1 MRYLFLAFSFFLAAS
16 VLCQSC
22 KEETTAARPM
32 LVAADSMMWSNPD
45 SALLVLEQIPA
56 SRELQGEERALYALL
71 LTQARYKSCVPLEN
85 DSLIRIAVNYY
96 KGGREKE
103 RLAQAYFYWGCV
115 YVENEELP
123 KAISLY
129 LKSLELMSEKNNPI
143 FMAMVYS
150 HLGNCYNEQDLYST
164 ARKMYK
170 KGYALYIE
178 RDSTRA
184 CYILNDLGDAFFS
197 DYQIDSALIYY
208 QQALDIASVLQ
219 HTNLLFTIYND
230 IAAIYN
236 EQGRYAESEVCISK
250 ALQYQSNEDG
260 YILACSTKGDIL
272 GNLNQSDSAIYY
284 WNIGATS
291 PNIYV
296 KTSSYHHLYK
306 EYQKRRNWE
315 EAICYADSF
324 LVLYDSIQAM
334 DDRAELDRLMD
345 NHLVELHKR
354 ELSARNQQIIAGLV
368 VAFLVLVAILIIL
381 YLWHDG
387 RRKKKYVDLQ
397 QRLMENRAEAIFLSE
412 ATEASSDDRNAELEK
427 LEKERFW
434 ICLSLFETTAGS
446 KRLDELKKATPSMQ
460 IKMADTYRTLMVSNI
475 RKSFADVMGD
485 LKERYPNLTND
496 DLLYC
501 VLSLLR
507 CPKDVILHIA
517 NVSADAIKVRK
528 NRIKGKIEGDMF
540 LRIFDY

>member
-1 MRYLFLAFSFFLAAS
+1 MRYLLLAFSFFLAAS

-56 SRELQGEERALYALL
+56 SHELQGEERALYALL

-115 YVENEELP
+115 HVEKKELP
-123 KAISLY
+123 KAIELY
-129 LKSLELMSEKNNPI
+129 LKSLELMPEGKDSI
-143 FMAMVYS
+143 FRAMVYS
-150 HLGNCYNEQDLYST
+150 HLGDCYNEQDLYST

-315 EAICYADSF
+315 EAIGYADSF
-324 LVLYDSIQAM
+324 FIYYDSIQAM
-334 DDRAELDRLMD
+334 NDRAELDELMD

-354 ELSARNQQIIAGLV
+354 ELSARNQWIIVGLV

-381 YLWHDG
+381 YLWRDG

-427 LEKERFW
+427 LEKERFQ

-446 KRLDELKKATPSMQ
+446 KRLDELKKTTPSMQ
-460 IKMADTYRTLMVSNI
+460 IKIADTYRTLIVSNI
-475 RKSFADVMGD
+475 RKSFADVMGN

-528 NRIKGKIEGDMF
+528 NRIKGKIDAEQF
-540 LRIFDY
+540 FHIFDY

>member
-1 MRYLFLAFSFFLAAS
+1 MRYLLLAFSFFLAAS

-71 LTQARYKSCVPLEN
+71 LTQARYKSCVPLKD

-103 RLAQAYFYWGCV
+103 RLAQAYFYQGCV

-123 KAISLY
+123 KAIELY
-129 LKSLELMSEKNNPI
+129 LKSLELIPEGKDSI
-143 FMAMVYS
+143 FRAMVYS
-150 HLGNCYNEQDLYST
+150 HLGDCYNEQDLYST
-164 ARKMYK
+164 ARDMYRR
-170 KGYALYIE
+170 GYELCAVK
-178 RDSTRA
+178 DSARA
-184 CYILNDLGDAFFS
+184 CYIVNKMGDSFLIE
-197 DYQIDSALIYY
+197 YQLDSALAYY
-208 QQALDIASVLQ
+208 QQALGMAFVLQ
-219 HTNLLFTIYND
+219 RSDLLFSLHSD
-230 IAAIYN
+230 IAALYN
-236 EQGRYAESEVCISK
+236 EQGRYVEAESCISK
-250 ALQYQSNEDG
+250 ALQYQSSKSD
-260 YILACSTKGDIL
+260 YILACSNKGDIL
-272 GNLNQSDSAIYY
+272 GDLGQSDSAIYY
-284 WNIGATS
+284 WKIGAEAS
-291 PNIYV
+291 NVYV
-296 KTSSYHHLYK
+296 KRASYHALFREYEKRELWK
-306 EYQKRRNWE
+306 ESTL
-315 EAICYADSF
+315 YADSF
-324 LVLYDSIQAM
+324 FIYYDSIQAM
-334 DDRAELDRLMD
+334 NDRAELDKLMD

-397 QRLMENRAEAIFLSE
+397 QRLMENRAKAIFLSE
-412 ATEASSDDRNAELEK
+412 ATEASSDDRNEELQK
-427 LEKERFW
+427 LEKERFR

-446 KRLDELKKATPSMQ
+446 KRLDELKKATPSTQ
-460 IKMADTYRTLMVSNI
+460 IKIADTYRTLIVSNI

-528 NRIKGKIEGDMF
+528 NRIKGKIDAEQF
-540 LRIFDY
+540 FHIFDY

>member
-1 MRYLFLAFSFFLAAS
+1 MRYLLLAFSFFLAAS

-123 KAISLY
+123 KAIELY
-129 LKSLELMSEKNNPI
+129 LKSLELMPEGKDSI
-143 FMAMVYS
+143 FRAMVYS

-427 LEKERFW
+427 LEKERFR

-460 IKMADTYRTLMVSNI
+460 IKIADTCRALIVSNI

-507 CPKDVILHIA
+507 CPKDVILHIT

-528 NRIKGKIEGDMF
+528 SRIKGKIEGDMF

>member
-1 MRYLFLAFSFFLAAS
+1 MRYLLLAFFFFLATS

-22 KEETTAARPM
+22 KEEATAARPM

-56 SRELQGEERALYALL
+56 SRKLRGEERALYALL
-71 LTQARYKSCVPLEN
+71 LTQARYKSCVLLEN

-103 RLAQAYFYWGCV
+103 RLAQSYFYWGCV
-115 YVENEELP
+115 HAEKKELP
-123 KAISLY
+123 EAIELY
-129 LKSLELMSEKNNPI
+129 LKSLELMSKGNNPI
-143 FMAMVYS
+143 FMAMIYS
-150 HLGNCYNEQDLYST
+150 HLGDCYNEQDLYST
-164 ARKMYK
+164 ARDMYK

-184 CYILNDLGDAFFS
+184 CYILNDLGDTFLS

-306 EYQKRRNWE
+306 EYQKRRSWE

-334 DDRAELDRLMD
+334 DDRAELDKLMD

-354 ELSARNQQIIAGLV
+354 ELSARNQWIIVSLV

-381 YLWHDG
+381 YLWCDG

-427 LEKERFW
+427 LEKERFQ

-460 IKMADTYRTLMVSNI
+460 IKIADTYRALIVSNI
-475 RKSFADVMGD
+475 RKSFADVMGN
-485 LKERYPNLTND
+485 LKERYSNLTND

-507 CPKDVILHIA
+507 CPKDVILHIT

-528 NRIKGKIEGDMF
+528 SRIKGKIEGDLF
-540 LRIFDY
+540 SRIFDY

>member
-1 MRYLFLAFSFFLAAS
+1 MRYLLLAFSFFLAAS

-45 SALLVLEQIPA
+45 SALLVLEQISA
-56 SRELQGEERALYALL
+56 SHELQGEERALYALL

-115 YVENEELP
+115 HVEKKELP
-123 KAISLY
+123 KAIELY
-129 LKSLELMSEKNNPI
+129 LKSLELMPEGKDSI
-143 FMAMVYS
+143 FRAMVYS

-164 ARKMYK
+164 ARDMYRRGYELCAVK
-170 KGYALYIE
+170 DSARSFYAL
-178 RDSTRA
+178 RDIGNTF
-184 CYILNDLGDAFFS
+184 LLE
-197 DYQIDSALIYY
+197 YQSDSALCYY
-208 QQALDIASVLQ
+208 QQALRIASVLQ
-219 HTNLLFTIYND
+219 NNEYLSLIYKN
-230 IAAIYN
+230 IAGLYN
-236 EQGRYAESEVCISK
+236 ELGRHMEAESALSK
-250 ALQYQSNEDG
+250 ALPYLTVEED
-260 YILACSTKGDIL
+260 YTSACSIKGDIL
-272 GNLNQSDSAIYY
+272 NSLNRNDSAVYY
-284 WNIGATS
+284 WKIGARS
-291 PNIYV
+291 SNIYV

-306 EYQKRRNWE
+306 EYQKRQSWE
-315 EAICYADSF
+315 EAIGYADSF
-324 LVLYDSIQAM
+324 FVYYDSIQAM
-334 DDRAELDRLMD
+334 NDRAELDKLMD

-381 YLWHDG
+381 YLWRDG

-427 LEKERFW
+427 LEKERFR

-460 IKMADTYRTLMVSNI
+460 IKMADTYRTLIVSNI